1 MQMANREKILQ
12 LLSQYAEVPSIKM
25 DDMLFGSGL
34 NLSSISFTEFVV
46 DFEDLF
52 DIDVNMERLGADV
65 KSVGQFVEV
74 LEDHLS

>member
-1 MQMANREKILQ
+1 MANREKILQ
-12 LLSQYAEVPSIKM
+12 LLSQYAEAPSIKM

>member
-1 MQMANREKILQ
+1 MANREKILQ

>member
-1 MQMANREKILQ
+1 
-12 LLSQYAEVPSIKM
+12 M